1 MSYPGLAKDLIEAR
15 EKEHQEYHIDENVLQ
30 GGKIMRETKSQG
42 EEGYLYRHFNDH
54 CVWCEVERCKQC
66 RGRGMS
72 ENGALVCVKCDG
84 RGRII

>member
-15 EKEHQEYHIDENVLQ
+15 EKEHQEYHIDENV
-30 GGKIMRETKSQG
+30 
-42 EEGYLYRHFNDH
+42 FNDH